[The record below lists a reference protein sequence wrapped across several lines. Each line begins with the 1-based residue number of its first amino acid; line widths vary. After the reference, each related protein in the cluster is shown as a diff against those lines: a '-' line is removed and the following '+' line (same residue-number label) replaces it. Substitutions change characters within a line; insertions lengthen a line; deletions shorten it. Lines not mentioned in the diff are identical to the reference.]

1 MSNKNPPNQ
10 RLEKQETGCFCARL
24 RYSLLAIWIFCMA
37 RVSASD
43 QLASSFINACS
54 VHSDKTELNGT
65 QRKYLRAFQFICVVL
80 YTPLNRA
87 SRIESCD
94 SIFAHHY
101 YCCCCCSLRYTRS
114 RVSSLALSDAAS
126 LSQFS
131 AAEWRL
137 LQLRDVITCVTSSV
151 TTTAWL
157 SVYWSWRW
165 QKVSFTTTA
174 RFQLVSHCS
183 VATDEWWLSTKNDIG
198 AAQRY
203 ARWTNGTN
211 LLVESRNRRACS
223 EMKSGKPPSGQIRN
237 GARL

>member
-87 SRIESCD
+87 SRIESNRAIRYLPITTTAAAAAAYGILGVVFHRWRYLMRRRWV
-94 SIFAHHY
+94 SFLPLSGA
-101 YCCCCCSLRYTRS
+101 CCNCVT
-114 RVSSLALSDAAS
+114 SSLALRHQWRQPPGCQYTGRGDDKRFHLPLQHDSNS
-126 LSQFS
+126 FLIV
-131 AAEWRL
+131 RL
-137 LQLRDVITCVTSSV
+137 LLMSDDCRRKTTLALHNGMHAEPMGQTC
-151 TTTAWL
+151 
-157 SVYWSWRW
+157 
-165 QKVSFTTTA
+165 
-174 RFQLVSHCS
+174 
-183 VATDEWWLSTKNDIG
+183 
-198 AAQRY
+198 
-203 ARWTNGTN
+203 
-211 LLVESRNRRACS
+211 
-223 EMKSGKPPSGQIRN
+223 
-237 GARL
+237 